1 MLQKHDSTDVSRTVT
16 WPFPSAKS
24 PERKPVV
31 FFTGE
36 AKFFDWAYKKDV
48 QVASVY
54 ALNHPHLGETQVRTS
69 QVMEIYDDG
78 SFETM
83 NTMYIP
89 MKAKQ

>member
-1 MLQKHDSTDVSRTVT
+1 MLQKHDSTGVS
-16 WPFPSAKS
+16 WPFPSAKAPS
-24 PERKPVV
+24 LAPKPVV
-31 FFTGE
+31 FFIGKP
-36 AKFFDWAYKKDV
+36 KFFDWAYKKDC

-54 ALNHPHLGETQVRTS
+54 ALNHPKLGERIVRTS

-89 MKAKQ
+89 KKANY

>member
-1 MLQKHDSTDVSRTVT
+1 MLQKHDSTGVT
-16 WPFPSAKS
+16 WPFPSAKA

-31 FFTGE
+31 FFTGQPRFIE
-36 AKFFDWAYKKDV
+36 WAGKKDV
-48 QVASVY
+48 IVASVY
-54 ALNHPHLGETQVRTS
+54 ALNHPKLGETQVRTS
-69 QVMEIYDDG
+69 QVMDKFDDG

>member
-1 MLQKHDSTDVSRTVT
+1 MIALDTSPSVT
-16 WPFPSAKS
+16 WPFPSAKA

-31 FFTGE
+31 FFTGQ
-36 AKFFDWAYKKDV
+36 AQFIDWPYKKDV

-54 ALNHPHLGETQVRTS
+54 ALNHPKLGETRVRTS

>member
-1 MLQKHDSTDVSRTVT
+1 MIALDTFPSVT
-16 WPFPSAKS
+16 WPFPSAKA
-24 PERKPVV
+24 PDNKPVV
-31 FFTGE
+31 YFIGDAQFI
-36 AKFFDWAYKKDV
+36 DWPYKKGV

-54 ALNHPHLGETQVRTS
+54 ALNHPKLGECRVRTS
-69 QVMEIYDDG
+69 QVMDTYDDG

>member
-1 MLQKHDSTDVSRTVT
+1 MMQVKHDSSVT
-16 WPFPSAKS
+16 WPFPSAKA
-24 PERKPVV
+24 PDQKPVV
-31 FFTGE
+31 FFIGQ
-36 AKFFDWAYKKDV
+36 AKFIDWAYKKDV
-48 QVASVY
+48 QVAMVY
-54 ALNHPHLGETQVRTS
+54 ALNHPKLGEGQVRTS